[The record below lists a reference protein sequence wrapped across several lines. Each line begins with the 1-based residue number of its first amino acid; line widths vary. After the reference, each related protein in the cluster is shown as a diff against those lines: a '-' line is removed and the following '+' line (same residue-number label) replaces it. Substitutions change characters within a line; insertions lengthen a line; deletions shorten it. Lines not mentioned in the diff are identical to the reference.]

1 MAEERVAV
9 LLIQQALKCQ
19 IGLKQQK
26 VLKPLVRVAVGVV
39 EENPLPQVVEEEEC
53 PQSRLEEVVVVEAHL
68 LMVTHVEAEKVI
80 WQPLPSLPA
89 APASSEGGH

>member
-1 MAEERVAV
+1 VAEERVAV

-53 PQSRLEEVVVVEAHL
+53 PQSRLEVVVVEAHL